1 MSGKYRILAVNP
13 GSTSTKVAVFEDDKE
28 ALSVN
33 VSHDTAKLKEFAEIQ
48 DQLPY
53 RVETIEKVLEES
65 GVDIKSIAVFVG
77 RGGGLAPVPGGTYE
91 VNSALLADAAAARSG
106 APHPAQLA
114 SQICASYVKKY
125 GGRAFVVNPPDVDEY
140 AELSRITGLEGLY
153 RPSHIHALNQ
163 KEVGLRYAA
172 KVDKPYEELNLIIAH
187 IGGGISVAAHQK
199 GKMID
204 SNDLLGGEGP
214 MMPSRS
220 GALPA
225 VPIVKLCFSGKYKEK
240 EILDRINKT
249 GGLTDHLG
257 TADVI
262 EIQKRIENGDKYAE
276 LIYDAMIYQIAK
288 SIGSCACSLKGRVDA
303 IILTGGISNSVYLT
317 NRLVEYTGWI
327 ATVEVM
333 AGEFEMEALAAGAL
347 RVMRG
352 MEDGKVYTGVPVWT
366 PPRN

>member
-1 MSGKYRILAVNP
+1 MSEKCPILVINP

-28 ALSVN
+28 VLSAN
-33 VSHDTAKLKEFAEIQ
+33 VPHDTAKLKEFVEIQ

-53 RVETIEKVLEES
+53 RIETIETVLKES
-65 GVDIKSIAVFVG
+65 GVDINSIVVFVG
-77 RGGGLAPVPGGTYE
+77 RGGGLVPVLGGTYE
-91 VNSALLADAAAARSG
+91 VNDTLLADAAAARSG

-114 SQICASYVKKY
+114 SQICASYAKKC

-140 AELSRITGLEGLY
+140 AEMSRITGLKGLY

-172 KVDKPYEELNLIIAH
+172 KAAKPYEELDLIIAH

-225 VPIVKLCFSGKYKEK
+225 VSVIQLCFSGKYTEK
-240 EILDRINKT
+240 EILNRINKT

-262 EIQKRIENGDKYAE
+262 EIEKRIEGGDKYAE
-276 LIYDAMIYQIAK
+276 LIYEAMIYQIAK
-288 SIGSCACSLKGRVDA
+288 AIGSSACSLKGQVDA
-303 IILTGGISNSVYLT
+303 IILTGGISNSAYLT
-317 NRLVEYTGWI
+317 KRLVEYTGWI
-327 ATVEVM
+327 AKVEVM
-333 AGEFEMEALAAGAL
+333 VGEFEMEALAAGAL
-347 RVMRG
+347 RVVRG
-352 MEDGKVYTGVPVWT
+352 LEKAKVYTGIPVWT

>member
-1 MSGKYRILAVNP
+1 MAEKVRILVVNP

-28 ALSVN
+28 VFSVN

-53 RVETIEKVLEES
+53 RTETIEKVLKDS

-77 RGGGLAPVPGGTYE
+77 RGGGIAPVAGGAYE
-91 VNSALLADAAAARSG
+91 VNDTLLVDAAAAKAG

-114 SQICASYVKKY
+114 SQICASYAKKY
-125 GGRAFVVNPPDVDEY
+125 GGSAFVVNPPDVDEY
-140 AELSRITGLEGLY
+140 MELSRITGLKGLY
-153 RPSHIHALNQ
+153 RLSHIHALNQ

-172 KVDKPYEELNLIIAH
+172 KVAKSYGELNLIIAH

-204 SNDLLGGEGP
+204 SNDLIGGEGP

-220 GALPA
+220 GGLPA

-240 EILDRINKT
+240 EVLDRINKT

-262 EIQKRIENGDKYAE
+262 EIQKRIEGGDTYAE
-276 LIYDAMIYQIAK
+276 LIYEAMIYQIAK
-288 SIGSCACSLKGRVDA
+288 AIGSCACSLKGQVDA
-303 IILTGGISNSVYLT
+303 IILTGGISNSAYLT
-317 NRLVEYTGWI
+317 GRLAEYTGWI
-327 ATVEVM
+327 ARVEVM

-352 MEDGKVYTGVPVWT
+352 LEEAKVYTGVPVWT